1 MYVYFLL
8 AILIIL
14 MVCMIRVENNLYLIM
29 YSFFF
34 SLITASIYF
43 IYNAPDLSLAEVSI
57 GCGLVPLIYII
68 AVSKQKTFVVVVF
81 RGVGRGELNDDKI
94 EKQFEDLMN
103 EFSDYYKLKL
113 KIYHYKANYRPS
125 RRKALR
131 EGHIDL
137 LVTYNGKQNFLE
149 IEGNSQNLMINR
161 LKYLLMSYES
171 IQLKEEVND
180 EKIF

>member
-1 MYVYFLL
+1 MYIYLL
-8 AILIIL
+8 LTILIVL
-14 MVCMIRVENNLYLIM
+14 MFCMIKVENNLYLIM

-81 RGVGRGELNDDKI
+81 RGIGRNELHDESI
-94 EKQFEDLMN
+94 ELEFESLMN

-113 KIYHYKANYRPS
+113 KIYQYKANYRPS

-137 LVTYNGKQNFLE
+137 LVTYDSKKKHLE
-149 IEGNSQNLMINR
+149 IEGNRQNLMINR
-161 LKYLLMSYES
+161 LKYLLLSYDS
-171 IQLKEEVND
+171 ISLKKEEKD
-180 EKIF
+180 EKAF